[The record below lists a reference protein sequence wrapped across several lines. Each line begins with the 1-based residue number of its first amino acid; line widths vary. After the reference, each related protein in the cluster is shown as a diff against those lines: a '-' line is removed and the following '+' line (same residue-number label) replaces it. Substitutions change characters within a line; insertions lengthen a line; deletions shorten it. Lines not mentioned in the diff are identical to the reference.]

1 MEVIYN
7 VIYNVEKKDIKNDEM
22 KDILTKKL
30 LRVILNTE
38 EDESMG
44 LNNS

>member
-7 VIYNVEKKDIKNDEM
+7 VIYNVKNEDIKNDEI

-38 EDESMG
+38 EDESIG